1 MLAFIRSRNLPFSVD
16 DVRKIT
22 RSYQICNECK
32 SHFYS
37 PEPTKLTKAK
47 QPMERLNL
55 DFKGLYHKF
64 LRTNPF

>member
-32 SHFYS
+32 PRFYR
-37 PEPTKLTKAK
+37 PEPTKLIKAT

-55 DFKGLYHKF
+55 DFKELYHKI
-64 LRTNPF
+64 LRTNTF